1 MIRPFV
7 RWLSVLSAL
16 LAGLLAWPLAAA
28 DLGTIRAG
36 VLRFGT
42 VSWELDVLKH
52 HGLDRRE
59 GFTLEVTA
67 FASND
72 AADVALMGDAVDII
86 VEDWLWVS
94 RQRAE
99 GILVSF
105 IPYSSNVGFVV
116 ARPDR
121 GIARLADLPGRN
133 LGVAGGALD
142 KGWLVLQ
149 ALARRELGTDLS
161 KAAKVVYGAPPLLAE
176 KLKQGELD
184 AALLYWHFGARLEAQ
199 GFPKIVGVAEAQ
211 EALGVPASTPQLGYI
226 FKQSW
231 AEANPERIAA
241 FARASRAAKAI
252 MKTSDAEWERLR
264 PLTRAE
270 DDATLRMLR
279 DRYREGIVERWGD
292 AEREA
297 AAKLYAVL
305 AELGGE
311 PLVGK
316 SKTLV
321 DGTFWPLVRY

>member
-1 MIRPFV
+1 MDR
-7 RWLSVLSAL
+7 RTTLRLAAGTAALAL
-16 LAGLLAWPLAAA
+16 LSPALRAA
-28 DLGTIRAG
+28 DLGVIRAG

-52 HGLDRRE
+52 HGLDRKE
-59 GFTLEVTA
+59 GFTLDVTA

-72 AADVALMGDAVDII
+72 AADVALLGDAVDMI

-99 GILVSF
+99 GVLLSF

-116 ARPDR
+116 ARPER
-121 GIARLADLPGRN
+121 GIRSLADLAGKT

-142 KGWLVLQ
+142 KGWLLVQ
-149 ALARRELGTDLS
+149 ALARKQGIDLA
-161 KAAKVVYGAPPLLAE
+161 KAAKVVYGAPPLLSE

-184 AALLYWHFGARLEAQ
+184 AALLYWHFAARLEAQ
-199 GFPKIVGVAEAQ
+199 GYPKVIGVAEAQ
-211 EALGVPASTPQLGYI
+211 EALGVPASTPQLGYV
-226 FKQSW
+226 FKESW
-231 AEANPERIAA
+231 AKAAPERIAA

-252 MKTSDAEWERLR
+252 MKESDAEWERIR

-270 DDATLRMLR
+270 DDATLAMLR
-279 DRYREGIVERWGD
+279 DRYREGIVTSWGD
-292 AEREA
+292 AERAA

-311 PLVGK
+311 QLVGK

>member
-7 RWLSVLSAL
+7 RRLSVLVAV

-72 AADVALMGDAVDII
+72 AADVALLGDAVDII

-99 GILVSF
+99 GVMVSF

-121 GIARLADLPGRN
+121 GIARLADLAGKN

-149 ALARRELGTDLS
+149 ALARRDAGMDLA
-161 KAAKVVYGAPPLLAE
+161 KAAKPVYGAPPLLAE

-211 EALGVPASTPQLGYI
+211 EALGIPASTPQLGYI

-252 MKTSDAEWERLR
+252 MKTSDAEWERLK

-316 SKTLV
+316 SNTLV